1 MTLLDHGIIPEPGPD
16 EYQDDDS
23 GYEYEPD
30 AGETWDATQAAQER
44 HEAWLETN
52 DALQAAAAQWQA
64 QNGSDGVFDAPPDNE
79 IAQWDAGHAGVQAGL
94 ASAQAAIEQGQQA
107 GVEALEQLEAEQAE
121 LDEALEAI
129 EQMVF
134 AEIDNAG
141 YWAQDADPG
150 GVYAAAAA
158 LYEDQVAQGVDPDE
172 PGLGQWALQQ
182 AVELAKNHAMGAH
195 VIARTLP

>member
-1 MTLLDHGIIPEPGPD
+1 MTLLDHGVIPEPGPD

-30 AGETWDATQAAQER
+30 AAETWDATQAAQER

-52 DALQAAAAQWQA
+52 DALRDAAAAWQA
-64 QNGSDGVFDAPPDNE
+64 QNGPEGVYDGPGDAE
-79 IAQWDAGHAGVQAGL
+79 LGAWDAAHMG
-94 ASAQAAIEQGQQA
+94 AQAVIEQQQQA

-134 AEIDNAG
+134 AEIENGG
-141 YWAQDADPG
+141 YWARDADPA

-158 LYEDQVAQGVDPDE
+158 LYEDQVAQGADPDE
-172 PGLGQWALQQ
+172 PGLGEWALQQ
-182 AVELAKNHAMGAH
+182 AVELAKNHAMGSR